1 MVSDLQLKD
10 PFSTFS
16 IPDSTNPSSSA
27 SSASGSTASRSSVL
41 EASSMLVLGG
51 RLRLHEVLY
60 GAVLFA
66 PVLICM
72 RLGVVDGALWVARMW
87 IVPIV
92 CYHLMVSR
100 PMTAVTLSRNEPV

>member
-1 MVSDLQLKD
+1 
-10 PFSTFS
+10 
-16 IPDSTNPSSSA
+16 
-27 SSASGSTASRSSVL
+27 
-41 EASSMLVLGG
+41 MLVLGG

-60 GAVLFA
+60 GAVLLA

-100 PMTAVTLSRNEPV
+100 PMAAVTLSRNEPV